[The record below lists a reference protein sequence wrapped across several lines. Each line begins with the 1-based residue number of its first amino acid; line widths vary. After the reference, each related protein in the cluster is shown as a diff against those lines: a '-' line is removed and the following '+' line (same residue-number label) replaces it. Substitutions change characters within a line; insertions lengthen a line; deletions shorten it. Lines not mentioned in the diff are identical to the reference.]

1 VVVVAFMLRCMTF
14 VALVCA
20 ASPFASHGGL
30 VKRQPSR
37 LPSVETWSPNK
48 LQPRLQRRTEGGRG
62 GFVGA
67 GVQEYGVCGAKALFS
82 SLKEREGVKYLQLV
96 RSDDSLEMQTAE
108 MEFVEG
114 DLDQREGL
122 GDENGGE
129 RGHEKFGVEN
139 KTCVNL
145 FFTMHLADGEYYE
158 ELSRDLDRE
167 SCRVL
172 FEMVVSNRLCDMDSD
187 GLRRLKDHP
196 KPSRA
201 QAALASSYML
211 KHQLDKMNF
220 SADSRWII
228 ADLDSDT
235 VNDRVRANLEECE
248 VSLFPIGN
256 TGASASTITITI
268 TITSTITST
277 STSASTRILDI

>member
-1 VVVVAFMLRCMTF
+1 MLRCMTF

-20 ASPFASHGGL
+20 VSPFASNGGL
-30 VKRQPSR
+30 GKRHPSR

-48 LQPRLQRRTEGGRG
+48 LQPRLQTRRTVGGRG
-62 GFVGA
+62 GFAGA
-67 GVQEYGVCGAKALFS
+67 GLREYGIFGAKALFS
-82 SLKEREGVKYLQLV
+82 SLNEREGVKYLQLV

-108 MEFVEG
+108 MKFVEG
-114 DLDQREGL
+114 DVDQREGF
-122 GDENGGE
+122 GGE
-129 RGHEKFGVEN
+129 DGVGKEYGKDGMEN
-139 KTCVNL
+139 KTCVSL
-145 FFTMHLADGEYYE
+145 FFTVHLADEEYYE
-158 ELSRDLDRE
+158 DLSRDLDRE

-172 FEMVVSNRLCDMDSD
+172 FEMVVSNQLCDMEPD

-196 KPSRA
+196 KPSKA

-235 VNDRVRANLEECE
+235 VNVRVRANLEECE
-248 VSLFPIGN
+248 VSLFHSANKGKS
-256 TGASASTITITI
+256 TGIIASKSN
-268 TITSTITST
+268 
-277 STSASTRILDI
+277 RILDI